1 MRLRTRIKIC
11 GITNIDDAMV
21 CIDHGADALGFVFC
35 EASPRNI
42 ELAHA
47 QSIIAQLPPFVTTVA
62 LFMDASSDD
71 VRQVLSRVQVMS
83 LQFHG
88 QESEA
93 FCRQFDMPYIKA
105 VAMGSEQN
113 LLEQAQKYAS
123 SQALLLD
130 SNELGKMGGSG
141 KTFDWNRKIQQTDKP
156 LVLAGGLS
164 AANVAQ
170 AIKKFSPYA
179 VDVSS
184 GVEKS
189 KGIKDHQL
197 VKQFIK
203 QVLQTDNEKSN

>member
-21 CIDHGADALGFVFC
+21 CIDNGADALGFVFC

-42 ELAHA
+42 ELAQA

-88 QESEA
+88 QESED
-93 FCRQFDMPYIKA
+93 FCRQFDKPYIKA

-113 LLEQAQKYAS
+113 LHKQAQKYAS

-164 AANVAQ
+164 AGNVAQ
-170 AIKKFSPYA
+170 AIKKISPYA

-197 VKQFIK
+197 VKQFIE
-203 QVLQTDNEKSN
+203 QVLQADNEKSN

>member
-1 MRLRTRIKIC
+1 MQHRTRIKIC

-21 CIDHGADALGFVFC
+21 CIDNGADALGFVFC
-35 EASPRNI
+35 KASPRNI
-42 ELAHA
+42 EPEQA
-47 QSIIAQLPPFVTTVA
+47 QFIIEQLPPFVTTVA
-62 LFMDASSDD
+62 LFMDAGSDE
-71 VRQVLSRVQVMS
+71 VRQVLSRVQLMS

-88 QESEA
+88 QESED
-93 FCRQFDMPYIKA
+93 FCQQFSMPYIKA
-105 VAMGSEQN
+105 VAMGSVQN
-113 LLEQAQKYAS
+113 LTEQAQKYAS
-123 SQALLLD
+123 TQALLLD

-141 KTFDWNRKIQQTDKP
+141 KTFDWNRKIQQIDKP

-164 AANVAQ
+164 ADNVAQ
-170 AIKKFSPYA
+170 AIKKFRPYA